1 MEIKDFEALI
11 IDMDGVLWR
20 GHAILPGVKAF
31 FECLRR
37 RSLAFNLA
45 TNNST
50 ATPQSVVDRLAQA
63 GVAIKPEE
71 VLTSSLATATYL
83 QGRFP
88 AGTKVHAVGEMAL
101 RQALIGAGFELI
113 DEPDDVKAVVIGFDR
128 QISWEKLT
136 RAALA
141 VQNGALFV
149 GTNPDLS
156 FPLEQGQAPGNGA
169 FVRVIELTTG
179 IKPVIIG
186 KPEARLFDLAG
197 ERLGVVP
204 DRILAVGD
212 RLETDVIGAQRAGMA
227 TALLLTGVTSPE
239 AAAASEIK
247 PGWIFDDLP
256 ALTLALEGA

>member
-1 MEIKDFEALI
+1 M
-11 IDMDGVLWR
+11 
-20 GHAILPGVKAF
+20 
-31 FECLRR
+31 
-37 RSLAFNLA
+37 
-45 TNNST
+45 
-50 ATPQSVVDRLAQA
+50 
-63 GVAIKPEE
+63 
-71 VLTSSLATATYL
+71 
-83 QGRFP
+83 
-88 AGTKVHAVGEMAL
+88 
-101 RQALIGAGFELI
+101 QALGRL
-113 DEPDDVKAVVIGFDR
+113 DDVEAVVIGFDR

-186 KPEARLFDLAG
+186 KPEPRLFDLAG
-197 ERLGVVP
+197 ERLGFVP
-204 DRILAVGD
+204 DLILTVGD
-212 RLETDVIGAQRAGMA
+212 RLETDVLGAQRAGMA
-227 TALLLTGVTSPE
+227 TVLLLTGVTSPE

-247 PGWIFDDLP
+247 PGWIFDNLP